1 MRRKIYIAANFFSF
15 HSVEWFQ
22 KKSNRYVICPYYHT
36 VSDKPLPHVSPIYR
50 HRTIAEFRA
59 DLDWLMA
66 HYTPIRWTEIDPY
79 EKEKKPAFCL
89 TFDDGFKEF
98 YTIVAPILEE
108 KGIPCVCF
116 LNSAFVDNKDM
127 MFRNKEALQKQGIDW
142 KQYLQEEQPYM
153 TSQQILDLQARGFE
167 FGSHSIDHPH
177 FDTLPLMDQLSQ
189 TIESFKDLKRKFV
202 LPHRLFSYPFGQ
214 GALDSIALKVHC
226 GSNEVVFGT
235 ANMRSARLLNM
246 YNRIWMEDTAMSAET
261 IIRGEYWREIAHRLL
276 HDE

>member
-1 MRRKIYIAANFFSF
+1 
-15 HSVEWFQ
+15 
-22 KKSNRYVICPYYHT
+22 
-36 VSDKPLPHVSPIYR
+36 
-50 HRTIAEFRA
+50 
-59 DLDWLMA
+59 
-66 HYTPIRWTEIDPY
+66 
-79 EKEKKPAFCL
+79 
-89 TFDDGFKEF
+89 
-98 YTIVAPILEE
+98 
-108 KGIPCVCF
+108 
-116 LNSAFVDNKDM
+116 
-127 MFRNKEALQKQGIDW
+127 
-142 KQYLQEEQPYM
+142 M